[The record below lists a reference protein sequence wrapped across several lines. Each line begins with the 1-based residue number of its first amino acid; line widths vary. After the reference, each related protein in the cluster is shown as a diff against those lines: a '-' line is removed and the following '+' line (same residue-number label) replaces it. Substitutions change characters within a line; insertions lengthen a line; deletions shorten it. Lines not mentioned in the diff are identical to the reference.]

1 MIGDHLGKRT
11 QRIDYRAEIM
21 DAVRERDGISKDG
34 VFEKVG
40 GYRQAVIKRIDDLI
54 GKGFLEYKNRRLHL
68 KDVDIEE
75 HFRRVLELYR
85 EM

>member
-34 VFEKVG
+34 VFDVVG
-40 GYRQAVIKRIDDLI
+40 GYRNTVIKRIDD
-54 GKGFLEYKNRRLHL
+54 
-68 KDVDIEE
+68 
-75 HFRRVLELYR
+75 
-85 EM
+85 